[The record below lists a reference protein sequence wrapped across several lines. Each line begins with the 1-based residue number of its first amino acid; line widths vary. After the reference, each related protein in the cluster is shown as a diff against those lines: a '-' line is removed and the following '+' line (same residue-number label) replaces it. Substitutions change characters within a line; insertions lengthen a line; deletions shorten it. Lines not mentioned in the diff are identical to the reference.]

1 MASYSVNRAKS
12 ATLGVATVD
21 TVTFPATYPYLGV
34 AVVNRD
40 ATSPIFFTADGST
53 PTVAGDDC
61 FCVAPGQTMQIGFF
75 GGAVKLIAAA
85 AAAYTVQAR

>member
-21 TVTFPATYPYLGV
+21 TVTFPATYPYETV
-34 AVVNRD
+34 TVINKD
-40 ATSPIFFTADGST
+40 ATSPIYFTLDGTT
-53 PTVAGDDC
+53 PTVAGDEC
-61 FCVAPGQTMQIGFF
+61 FCVPVNQNCVASFQ

-85 AAAYTVQAR
+85 AAAYTVQAE

>member
-1 MASYSVNRAKS
+1 VASFTVNQAKS

-21 TVTFPATYPYLGV
+21 TVTFPVTYPFETV
-34 AVVNRD
+34 TVINRD
-40 ATSPIFFTADGST
+40 ATSPIFFTVNGVT

-61 FCVAPGQTMQIGFF
+61 FCAPVNQSCIASFQ

-85 AAAYTVQAR
+85 AAAYTVQAE